1 MRWVADCGSPA
12 LNSNMEDDRLSDL
25 PPNIVESIL
34 TRLPIRE
41 AVKTS
46 ILSRSWRYKWA
57 SLTKLVFDDNCVDS
71 LGDFTKDIFVN
82 FVTRCLFLH
91 QGPIHMFKLSTSY
104 LQYVPDID
112 QWILFLSRNDI
123 KELVLELGEGE
134 WFRVPSCLFNCSKL
148 TRLEL
153 VNCELDPP
161 PTFKGF
167 PNLRILTLH
176 QVLVAADAIE
186 SLISSCPVLENLSL
200 SYFDSLAM
208 TISAPNLKY
217 LNLEGEFKD
226 ICLENTPALVALS
239 VAMYMTDDIAEHFEQ
254 SSSCKF
260 VKFLGG
266 TPLLEHLI
274 GQIYFTKYLSIGDYP
289 ATFSIT
295 YDRLKVIELYQV
307 SFEDMKEILVVL
319 RLITSS
325 PNLRELTIS
334 VSFDG
339 TLYNVIERS
348 LFYDFLSLLQGSS
361 NTVASAVVTT
371 DLDFWE
377 EECPSDCTFGQLKS
391 VKMTDLSCVPHEL
404 EFIKFILR
412 NSPILET
419 MRVSP
424 SSYVKDKTVNMLM
437 QLVRFRRAS
446 AQAELIFE
454 HE

>member
-1 MRWVADCGSPA
+1 MCSSSGKRELFFFFPSLVADCGSPA

-274 GQIYFTKYLSIGDYP
+274 GQIYFTK
-289 ATFSIT
+289 
-295 YDRLKVIELYQV
+295 
-307 SFEDMKEILVVL
+307 
-319 RLITSS
+319 
-325 PNLRELTIS
+325 
-334 VSFDG
+334 
-339 TLYNVIERS
+339 
-348 LFYDFLSLLQGSS
+348 GSS